1 MRHWEIAKIAKQ
13 FCIESVFSN
22 AQTCGN
28 GHIND
33 TFKTVF
39 NKDGVENSYII
50 QRINHN
56 VFKHPETLMDNI
68 VRVTEHI
75 RKKLQMKN
83 TDNIYRRVLTLILT
97 LEGNSY
103 HKDEDGNYWRV
114 YNFINNAETYDVC
127 PSLELIREGAKA
139 FGNFQNLLSDLPG
152 SSLHE
157 TIPDFHN
164 VPQRLE
170 AFKKVLQED
179 KYDRTGNAK
188 REIKFLM
195 DHSQIY
201 DLLGGMVQE
210 GKIPLRVTHNDAK
223 INNVMFDEKT
233 AEALCVIDLDTV
245 MPGLSLYDFGDI
257 VRTTISEAAEDE
269 KDLSKVLIDT
279 SRFEAIA
286 KGYLSSAKAFL
297 NETEIEN
304 LLLGVETIILEQA
317 VRFLADHIAG
327 DTYYKIHR
335 KNHNLDRCRTQIRL
349 FEQISQRGKLLKEI
363 VDMYKD

>member
-1 MRHWEIAKIAKQ
+1 M
-13 FCIESVFSN
+13 SVRPYNS
-22 AQTCGN
+22 

-33 TFKTVF
+33 TYIAAYDQGTTQT
-39 NKDGVENSYII
+39 SYII

-56 VFKHPETLMDNI
+56 VFKDPEALMNNI

-75 RKKLQMKN
+75 RRKLQMEN
-83 TDNIYRRVLTLILT
+83 TDDVCRRVLTVIAT

-164 VPQRLE
+164 APKRFE

-179 KYDRTGNAK
+179 KHNRTPNAK
-188 REIKFLM
+188 KEIEFLM
-195 DHSQIY
+195 GHSQIY

-210 GKIPLRVTHNDAK
+210 GKIPLRVTHNDTK
-223 INNVMFDEKT
+223 INNIMFDEKT

-257 VRTTISEAAEDE
+257 VRTTISNAEEDE
-269 KDLSKVLIDT
+269 KDLSGIIIDI
-279 SRFEAIA
+279 SRFEAIV

-304 LLLGVETIILEQA
+304 LLLGAETIILEQA

-335 KNHNLDRCRTQIRL
+335 QNHNLDRCRTQIRL
-349 FEQISQRGKLLKEI
+349 FEQILQQEQKLKEI
-363 VDMYKD
+363 IDMYKP

>member
-1 MRHWEIAKIAKQ
+1 LQAE
-13 FCIESVFSN
+13 N
-22 AQTCGN
+22 ADDISRKVIT
-28 GHIND
+28 IIPARD
-33 TFKTVF
+33 
-39 NKDGVENSYII
+39 NSSFHRD
-50 QRINHN
+50 Q
-56 VFKHPETLMDNI
+56 V
-68 VRVTEHI
+68 
-75 RKKLQMKN
+75 
-83 TDNIYRRVLTLILT
+83 
-97 LEGNSY
+97 
-103 HKDEDGNYWRV
+103 GNYWRA

-164 VPQRLE
+164 APKRFE

-179 KYDRTGNAK
+179 KYDRAPNAK
-188 REIKFLM
+188 KEIKFLM

-201 DLLGGMVQE
+201 DLLGGMVRE

-245 MPGLSLYDFGDI
+245 MPGPSLYDFGDI
-257 VRTTISEAAEDE
+257 VRTTISDAEEDE
-269 KDLSKVLIDT
+269 KDLSKVTIDT
-279 SRFEAIA
+279 LRFEAIA

-297 NETEIEN
+297 NETEIER
-304 LLLGVETIILEQA
+304 LLLGAETIILEQA

-335 KNHNLDRCRTQIRL
+335 QNHNLDRCRTQIRL
-349 FEQISQRGKLLKEI
+349 VEQILRQEQKLKEMI
-363 VDMYKD
+363 DMYKD